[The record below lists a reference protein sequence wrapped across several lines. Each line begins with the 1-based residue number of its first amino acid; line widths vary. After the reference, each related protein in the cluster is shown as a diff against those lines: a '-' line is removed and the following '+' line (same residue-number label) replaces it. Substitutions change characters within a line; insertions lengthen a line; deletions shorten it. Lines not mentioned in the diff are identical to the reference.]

1 MEKTMFAAFCAKST
15 MHATIQRLG
24 ALDGWK
30 DTIAITE
37 QSFSTKKNGAYVP
50 EMRASSLKDE

>member
-1 MEKTMFAAFCAKST
+1 MFAAFCAKST